1 MATAPSDIRT
11 VHVHAATRRQ
21 GPGAHASHT
30 YPAHVGHD
38 LLTRGVPH
46 SGGTRVSLGHA
57 VIAAAHAIN
66 LAPPRRALIVHD
78 DALPASLIAIVVTA
92 LRDAGLDVATA
103 ALHADEDA
111 KSLSSVERLLA
122 HAIAAK
128 LERTDCFIAL
138 GGGITGDLTGFA
150 ASIYR
155 RGVAW
160 CNIPTTLLAMVDAS
174 IGGKTGCNLTASGS
188 LLKNMAGT
196 FHDPAL
202 VLCDTATLATLP
214 PRELVGGLA
223 ECVKHAMIERSVPA
237 PAPAP
242 DPADAPPTSLWSRLE
257 ALASKMAVAPINMA
271 VAPINPASLVDL
283 IADNLAL
290 KARVV
295 AADPFETASDADG
308 GRALLNLGHTF
319 GHALE
324 TMTGLAPRSL
334 TAPTATASTHA
345 TPPHDLS
352 HGLSHGEAV
361 ALGLVAASV
370 AGTRLGTCSADLT
383 RLVERL
389 LTNLSLPTRV
399 EDLSLRI
406 DDALARLR
414 HDKKSRAGSVR
425 IIVPVADT
433 SQNPPKIG
441 LSRAFSNPTEDALRA
456 AFEHLAR

>member
-1 MATAPSDIRT
+1 VATAPSDIRT
-11 VHVHAATRRQ
+11 VHVHAATRRH
-21 GPGAHASHT
+21 GPAAHSSHT

-46 SGGTRVSLGHA
+46 SDGTRASLGHA
-57 VIAAAHAIN
+57 IIAAAHAIN
-66 LAPPRRALIVHD
+66 LTPPRRALIVHD
-78 DALPASLIAIVVTA
+78 DALPAALIAIVANA

-128 LERTDCFIAL
+128 LERTDCFVAL

-188 LLKNMAGT
+188 LLKNMAGA

-202 VLCDTATLATLP
+202 VLCDTASLATLP

-242 DPADAPPTSLWSRLE
+242 NLAAAPPTSLWSRLE
-257 ALASKMAVAPINMA
+257 ALAAEMAVS
-271 VAPINPASLVDL
+271 PINPASLVDL

-334 TAPTATASTHA
+334 AAPTTSAITHA
-345 TPPHDLS
+345 TPT

-370 AGTRLGTCSADLT
+370 AGTRLGTCSAELT
-383 RLVERL
+383 PRVERL
-389 LTNLSLPTRV
+389 LTNLRLPTRV

-456 AFEHLAR
+456 AFEHLAT